1 VPRSALGWACS
12 FEVPSAGYRSAGEP
26 PGSSKI
32 LSEGVQMI
40 ILGVVLLV
48 IGWFTGIS
56 LLTTLGAI
64 LAVVG
69 VILLLLGSLGRPIAG
84 RKSYW

>member
-1 VPRSALGWACS
+1 
-12 FEVPSAGYRSAGEP
+12 
-26 PGSSKI
+26 
-32 LSEGVQMI
+32 MI